1 MCDVNISSTEVYLDS
16 TGTTAC
22 SMVYSVIQY
31 IVLGMNCT
39 HCQPLIVN
47 RQYIATGYCEDTEQ
61 LGKSMFTFSVSLSK
75 NIV

>member
-1 MCDVNISSTEVYLDS
+1 MSDVNISSTEVYLDS

-22 SMVYSVIQY
+22 SMVYSVIQCN
-31 IVLGMNCT
+31 VLAVNCT
-39 HCQPLIVN
+39 QPLIVN

-61 LGKSMFTFSVSLSK
+61 LGNSMFTFSVSLSK

>member
-22 SMVYSVIQY
+22 SIVYSVIQY

-39 HCQPLIVN
+39 QPLIVN

-61 LGKSMFTFSVSLSK
+61 LGNSMFTFSVSLSK
-75 NIV
+75 HIV